1 MTVQDLAVFDFDWSL
16 IEADSD
22 QTVMQTLCP
31 EKWASWKTTPR
42 KTQWTDLID
51 QTLVEL
57 QEEGKTKDDIEKVL
71 QTVRL
76 VPSALELLKTLS
88 ASNTRV
94 LILSDANTF
103 FIDVILRANGV
114 RDLVS
119 DIITNPA
126 YIDDQ
131 GRVRVNR
138 LLLASAPP
146 HNCPNTCTVNICK
159 GQELDR
165 YVATHGPFRRIM
177 YVGDGMND
185 YCPGLRLKHTDL
197 YFVRNGKA
205 LARRMTANPEFATR
219 VLAQVTYWKDHAV
232 IVESL
237 TKTTV
242 TPSL

>member
-22 QTVMQTLCP
+22 ATVCKHFCP
-31 EKWASWKTTPR
+31 NKWASLPPSAQR
-42 KTQWTDLID
+42 MQWTDLID
-51 QTLVEL
+51 QTLCEI
-57 QEEGKTKDDIEKVL
+57 QDGGSSIDDIEKVL
-71 QTVRL
+71 QRVPM
-76 VPSALELLKTLS
+76 VPSALELLESLR

-103 FIDVILRANGV
+103 FIDVILRAHGV

-126 YIDDQ
+126 YTDDQ
-131 GRVRVNR
+131 GRLRINR
-138 LLLASAPP
+138 RILSTEAP

-165 YVATHGPFRRIM
+165 YIATHGPFRRIM

-197 YFVRNGKA
+197 YFVRNGKQ
-205 LARRMTANPEFATR
+205 LARALTTKPEVAGR
-219 VLAQVTYWKDHAV
+219 LLVQVTYWKDHAV
-232 IVESL
+232 IVE
-237 TKTTV
+237 TV
-242 TPSL
+242 AKPAAVPSL